1 MNRNEVRTLG
11 RLGQPLS
18 GGSYRPRRR
27 LRAPRWLS
35 IAVGVS
41 LLAILWVGVAANR
54 QVEAAGTDAAIA
66 AADVPARPG
75 VAVSRG
81 ADRTEAAPVFAT
93 IDGLNLVTPHR
104 QPVTIGFHE
113 ASRAEALELLPIG
126 TLLANDNPHNFQAPT
141 DMAGPEYRV
150 LSSRGRARP
159 ATSAVDV
166 VVPLGDNVLAPVSGT
181 VTRVTEYPLYG
192 RIRDWRVEIT
202 PEGRPDLT
210 VVMIHLL
217 KPAVAIGDTVVAG
230 ESRIGVARL
239 LPFDSHVD
247 YVSKEKQPHT
257 HIEVK
262 PAVEPGAIDPNAPAL
277 PADAAGAGDS

>member
-27 LRAPRWLS
+27 LRAPRWLT

-54 QVEAAGTDAAIA
+54 QVDTADSGAAVA
-66 AADVPARPG
+66 AANVPARPG
-75 VAVSRG
+75 VTVSRG
-81 ADRTEAAPVFAT
+81 AARTDATPVFAT
-93 IDGLNLVTPHR
+93 VDGLNLVTPHGA
-104 QPVTIGFHE
+104 PVAIGFHE
-113 ASRAEALELLPIG
+113 ANRVEALELLPIG
-126 TLLANDNPHNFQAPT
+126 TLLANDNPDGFEAPT
-141 DMAGPEYRV
+141 DMAGPEYRI
-150 LSSRGRARP
+150 LSTRGRARP

-166 VVPLGDNVLAPVSGT
+166 VVPLGDNVRAPVSGT
-181 VTRVTEYPLYG
+181 VTRVTEYPLSG

-217 KPAVAIGDTVVAG
+217 KPSVDVGDTVVAG
-230 ESRIGVARL
+230 DSRVAVARL

-247 YVSKEKQPHT
+247 YVTKDKQPHT

-262 PAVEPGAIDPNAPAL
+262 PAVEAGAIDPNAPAL
-277 PADAAGAGDS
+277 PADAVGAGDS